1 MSEAASLIMAQ
12 SWLQGSQITVK
23 KILLDFAENYSFI
36 VQDAIKGYHWNNN
49 KATLHV
55 IVVYNKKSGILCSKT
70 YCLISN
76 CLNHNTN
83 SVHKSIS
90 AVFNIRP
97 KHPNVTQCIYFSDGA
112 SSQYKNC
119 KNFVNICH
127 HNSDHGLEVEW
138 IFFATSHVK
147 SPCDGMG
154 STVKGLTSRPNLLMT
169 SGQVISITYEMLQRC
184 QDDVSDI
191 SFFYGSSENINNHV
205 NQFEL
210 D

>member
-1 MSEAASLIMAQ
+1 MSEAASSIIAQ
-12 SWLQGSQITVK
+12 SWLQGSQIAVKK

-36 VQDAIKGYHWNNN
+36 VQDAIQGYHWNNSQ
-49 KATLHV
+49 ATLHA

-119 KNFVNICH
+119 KNFINICH
-127 HNSDHGLEVEW
+127 HNSDHGLEAEW
-138 IFFATSHVK
+138 NFFATSHAK
-147 SPCDGMG
+147 SPCDGIG
-154 STVKGLTSRPNLLMT
+154 KFTNDFWSSNFHSLWNVSTVP
-169 SGQVISITYEMLQRC
+169 RC
-184 QDDVSDI
+184 
-191 SFFYGSSENINNHV
+191 FWH
-205 NQFEL
+205 
-210 D
+210 